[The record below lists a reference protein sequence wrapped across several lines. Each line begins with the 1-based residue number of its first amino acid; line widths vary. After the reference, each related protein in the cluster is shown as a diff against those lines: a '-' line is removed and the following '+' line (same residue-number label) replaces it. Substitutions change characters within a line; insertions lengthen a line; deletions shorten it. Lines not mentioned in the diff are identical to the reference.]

1 MSSFVA
7 PESVIGAMLSRSPEP
22 PLGAGTIVGRMDLHR
37 GREALE
43 RHQVLLYLAALV
55 LGLALG
61 ALLPAA
67 APVLEV
73 AVEPAIAA
81 LLLVTFLGVPLTH
94 LGAALRDGRFLLALL
109 ALNFLVIPLL
119 AAVLTRPLAGSPEL
133 LIGAL
138 LVLLAPCI
146 DYVIVFTA
154 LAGGARERLL
164 AATPLLMAG
173 QMLALPVLLPLLS
186 GLDVAVLIEPGPF
199 VRALLL
205 LIVAP
210 LAGAWALQR
219 LAVRLDLSATMVP
232 LMVVVLVSVVASQ
245 SDRVLG
251 AGAQLAR
258 LVPVYAAFLVLATA
272 AGILVARAARLEVAS
287 ARALTFSGATRNSLV
302 VLPLALAMPASLA
315 LVPAVV
321 VTQTLVE
328 LLGMVALVHLLP
340 RLLRR

>member
-1 MSSFVA
+1 
-7 PESVIGAMLSRSPEP
+7 
-22 PLGAGTIVGRMDLHR
+22 MDLHR

-43 RHQVLLYLAALV
+43 RHQVPLYLGAIV
-55 LGLALG
+55 LGFALG

-67 APVLEV
+67 SPVLAG

-81 LLLVTFLGVPLTH
+81 LLLVTFLGVPLTR
-94 LGAALRDGRFLLALL
+94 LGAALRDTRFLLALL
-109 ALNFLVIPLL
+109 ALNFLVLPLL
-119 AAVLTRPLAGSPEL
+119 AAALTRPLADSPEL
-133 LIGAL
+133 LVGAL

-186 GLDVAVLIEPGPF
+186 GLDVAALIEPGPF
-199 VRALLL
+199 ARALLV

-210 LAGAWALQR
+210 LLGAGALQR
-219 LAVRLDLSATMVP
+219 LAPRVDLSGAMVP
-232 LMVVVLVSVVASQ
+232 LMVVALTVVVASQ
-245 SDRVLG
+245 SDRVLA

-258 LVPVYAAFLVLATA
+258 LVPVYAGFLVLATA
-272 AGILVARAARLEVAS
+272 AGMLVARAARLEVAS

-328 LLGMVALVHLLP
+328 LLGMVALVRVLP